1 MGAREE
7 KIESLRARLRGDPW
21 DAAAWEALVS
31 EVERGRRSP
40 ETAAALRGVYEELLA
55 TFPTA
60 VSARG
65 WGRGAAASGWQRQR
79 QRAVVAA
86 TAVPPPASLGRA
98 APALTSQI

>member
-65 WGRGAAASGWQRQR
+65 WGRGAAARR
-79 QRAVVAA
+79 
-86 TAVPPPASLGRA
+86 RA
-98 APALTSQI
+98 ASGLAAVRREIG